1 MLEIDMNKFINL
13 PIKKGEKY
21 MKEIYIYS
29 KDNLQI
35 IGIPAVTNLE
45 KFLEDPLRFFPSYN
59 QKTMTFSKV
68 LYNFPILESHI
79 IREKTRLELINE
91 GIEVLNEGEYIENN
105 KIISIGIPGDLY
117 IPKWNEE
124 VNTWEESAALNEIE
138 LIIKKQLTGKN
149 KENNAYT
156 VSNFRNLELEA
167 EIKELEKKHSAISM
181 EIVFKEGI
189 NE

>member
-1 MLEIDMNKFINL
+1 M
-13 PIKKGEKY
+13 EK
-21 MKEIYIYS
+21 IYIYS
-29 KDNLQI
+29 KENLQI

-45 KFLEDPLRFFPSYN
+45 EFLEDPLIFFPSFN
-59 QKTMTFSKV
+59 EKTMTFSKV
-68 LYNFPILESHI
+68 VYNFPILESHL
-79 IREKTRLELINE
+79 IREKTRFELVSE
-91 GIEVLNEGEYIENN
+91 GIEELNDGELLKNN
-105 KIISIGIPGDLY
+105 EIIFINVPGNLY
-117 IPKWNEE
+117 TPKWNKE
-124 VNTWEESAALNEIE
+124 VNTWEESATLNEIE
-138 LIIKKQLTGKN
+138 LIIKKQLIGKN